1 MTSWSG
7 GRHVN
12 LEAVG
17 RGRSGDVVA
26 FWRMGPSFLTA
37 GQLSRSLPN
46 KLPSEMSPPRKEKRA
61 RQDRRRAGEG
71 GAPKVGH
78 GLS

>member
-7 GRHVN
+7 GRHVS

-26 FWRMGPSFLTA
+26 FWRLGPILFDRWAT
-37 GQLSRSLPN
+37 LP
-46 KLPSEMSPPRKEKRA
+46 LPAKQAAFRDVSC
-61 RQDRRRAGEG
+61 
-71 GAPKVGH
+71 
-78 GLS
+78 

>member
-26 FWRMGPSFLTA
+26 FWRMGPILFD
-37 GQLSRSLPN
+37 RLP
-46 KLPSEMSPPRKEKRA
+46 LPAKQAAFRDVSS
-61 RQDRRRAGEG
+61 
-71 GAPKVGH
+71 
-78 GLS
+78 